1 MLAFAASAC
10 SGDSGPLR
18 IPLGS
23 GGDGRNE
30 ASADAMSLSML
41 TPSTFVLADGVDIP
55 AGEAEAWRWDAP
67 GVEDVAAL
75 ADRLGVEGT
84 PVEVPADQGG
94 GWTVGDP
101 SAVNASSLSV
111 AAGGAWSAA
120 AGGSQTV
127 VSSAECVGPVVMSVD
142 PASPEGGPVV
152 TTVDDQSA
160 CVDVEATPEPPAD
173 LPTDEEILATATAIF
188 GDAAEARV
196 DWRDDWSVA
205 VSADYLVDG
214 QRSGHAGYYAVYGT
228 GWYASGLLGEPVA
241 QGRYPTI
248 YAAEAV
254 ARLTDSQLGTGFVTA
269 TGGLAIS
276 SRLPGDEPAV
286 QPMPESKPAESP
298 PSDVPTNELLS
309 VEPQPA
315 EIDPVAPIEP
325 MPIEPMPEPE
335 PVEVVLV
342 SVTAT
347 LVPFFDGTSAAW
359 SLPGYLYIDAD
370 GGEWGVV
377 AVSDDYFE
385 EPTEVPPGAVPPGD
399 GGAVPG
405 DEKPTVD
412 VGSGGG
418 VADPSTGSGGSGA
431 SEPGYAGTLPDVVG
445 QTEDDATVALEAAGF
460 TVRVVERDGEMF
472 MVTKDYREDRV
483 NLVVTRGVVTS
494 LTIG

>member
-1 MLAFAASAC
+1 VVLAFAASAC
-10 SGDSGPLR
+10 SGDSGPSR

-111 AAGGAWSAA
+111 AVGGAWSAA

-173 LPTDEEILATATAIF
+173 LPTDEGILATATAIF

-248 YAAEAV
+248 SAADAV

-286 QPMPESKPAESP
+286 QPMP
-298 PSDVPTNELLS
+298 
-309 VEPQPA
+309 
-315 EIDPVAPIEP
+315 
-325 MPIEPMPEPE
+325 
-335 PVEVVLV
+335 VEVVLV

-347 LVPFFDGTSAAW
+347 LVPFFDGTGAAW

-405 DEKPTVD
+405 DEKLTVD